1 MAVIRFYPTWIASVV
16 HDEIGDTHYSYNY
29 PLELCGAGP
38 ITMGFVGFNMAEI
51 GRVLNLY
58 YAGYKYLA
66 IQSPLSTFP
75 ERYLSLVLHSNAAPP
90 SETNPITTGPTSVNS
105 EGIVEGGYIKV
116 DLDLSLVVAGPTGS
130 IWLGLAEAINRGYQ
144 GFRIDSYT
152 FDLPSTNE
160 VFIELDGNFDNPR
173 PTPTRP
179 VGGEVQ
185 NLQETIRFRWNHNS
199 LLNQES
205 FELRYRVTGS
215 SSWTTVQEDTNN
227 SYYDLPPNTLTTNE
241 YEWQVRTTSEYDF
254 VSPWSLAQVFYAA
267 HLPPSPV
274 FMTPIEGETIGI
286 SDLHIE
292 WDSIDQDRYEFEL
305 LDSDNNIIWS
315 VAKLSTSQ
323 EISIDNI
330 LENNQSYTLRLRVGQ
345 SGSLASSWT
354 EINISVDYTAP
365 ALPILTLTPDKE
377 TGSIEVDI
385 HNPPLTGTE
394 PTPTHQELFR
404 RKEGEQWIKLANLL
418 PNSKYVDYTPASG
431 KTYDYRVIVYGNN
444 DTSSISNIF
453 SGSVEVKYSQ
463 LNLTSDLSEIVTLMF
478 NPSISFSKNY
488 SVTTKSF
495 AGRKKPVAEFGELIN
510 QSGAMDFVVD
520 DNTLNRLYEFLE
532 RQETLL
538 FRDSRGK
545 KMFIVISDINVNYH
559 SARMHGSPLYEISLS
574 LTEVYYD
581 EVII

>member
-1 MAVIRFYPTWIASVV
+1 MTILTFDPTWVASIDYSTNTYTYDYPLTMDGDRYSKDVYIGIDFEELAVLMELDPSAVARLYIQTSEGGRQIRFR
-16 HDEIGDTHYSYNY
+16 THKSD
-29 PLELCGAGP
+29 
-38 ITMGFVGFNMAEI
+38 I
-51 GRVLNLY
+51 
-58 YAGYKYLA
+58 
-66 IQSPLSTFP
+66 
-75 ERYLSLVLHSNAAPP
+75 PP
-90 SETNPITTGPTSVNS
+90 SPDYEIFIPLGGADNPYDIINGYLVYDLDSS
-105 EGIVEGGYIKV
+105 FAIYDGGYTGYVGIKE
-116 DLDLSLVVAGPTGS
+116 
-130 IWLGLAEAINRGYQ
+130 LAETGRKGAYFEAVG
-144 GFRIDSYT
+144 GPFT
-152 FDLPSTNE
+152 TNHIY
-160 VFIELDGNFDNPR
+160 IEIEGDFDNHR

-267 HLPPSPV
+267 HVPPSPV

-345 SGSLASSWT
+345 PGSLASSWT

-385 HNPPLTGTE
+385 HNPPPTGTE

-404 RKEGEQWIKLANLL
+404 REDGGGWIKLANLL

-431 KTYDYRVIVYGNN
+431 KTYDYRVIVYGDN
-444 DTSSISNIF
+444 DTSITSNTF
-453 SGSVEVKYSQ
+453 SGSVEVRYSQ

-478 NPSISFSKNY
+478 NPSISFSENY

-495 AGRKKPVAEFGELIN
+495 AGRKKLVAEFGELIN

-545 KMFIVISDINVNYH
+545 KMFVVISDMNVNYH
-559 SARMHGSPLYEISLS
+559 SARMRGSYLYEISLS
-574 LTEVYYD
+574 LTEVYYN
-581 EVII
+581 EAII